1 MRQPPKFPWVKGV
14 QPDYRSIAVRVAIC
28 QDNDRNVWSYS
39 DLEDEQDQ
47 QTASTMESRG
57 VEQIAFG
64 LLCEA
69 IRREAYLQVL
79 VRLTDDEK
87 YMVKYG
93 TSDEATATKMRLEL
107 AESLKAGLKGS
118 VDMLA
123 LDAATEI
130 LAMLAESGD

>member
-1 MRQPPKFPWVKGV
+1 MQHPPKFPWIKGV

-28 QDNDRNVWSYS
+28 QDNDHNVWSYS

-47 QTASTMESRG
+47 QTVATMEGRG
-57 VEQIAFG
+57 VEQVAFG

-79 VRLTDDEK
+79 VRLTNDEK

-93 TSDEATATKMRLEL
+93 TSDEATVKEMQREL
-107 AESLKAGLKGS
+107 AESLKSGLKKS
-118 VDMLA
+118 VDMMA
-123 LDAATEI
+123 HDAAVEI
-130 LAMLAESGD
+130 LAMLAESGS